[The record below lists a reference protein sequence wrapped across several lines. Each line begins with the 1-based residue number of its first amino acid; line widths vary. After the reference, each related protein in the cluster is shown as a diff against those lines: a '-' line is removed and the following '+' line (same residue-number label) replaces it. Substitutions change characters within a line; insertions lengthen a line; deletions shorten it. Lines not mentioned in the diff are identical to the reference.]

1 MCILTDKQ
9 AKFIAEY
16 QKDCNATQ
24 AAIRAG
30 YSQKTAYSIG
40 QELLKKPEVQQAMKT
55 QLDGLIAD
63 KNERLRFWTGV
74 MRDKNEDMKH
84 RLKASELLGKAQAD
98 FTESVK
104 IEQFTLADLMLKE
117 YNENRR
123 P

>member
-1 MCILTDKQ
+1 MTDKQ

-63 KNERLRFWTGV
+63 KNERLRFWTSI

-98 FTESVK
+98 FTESLK